1 MVRCDEA
8 EAIRT
13 DPEGLANHM
22 TLGATEA
29 QSPDG
34 GLPSDHIAETAEAKQ
49 IEGRSLG
56 QIAWARL
63 KKDKLAVISAIIII
77 VVIAVAIFAGL
88 IVKLSGYGPN
98 EFNQL
103 DANGK
108 SLLDTRNGGIPNSGL
123 FGSGMSRE
131 HWLGIEPQTGRDIFA
146 RLVYGTRT
154 SLLVALGGTVLAVLI
169 GTIIGMVAGYF
180 RGWVDTLLGRLMDIM
195 LSFPSLLLI
204 MALTPVVADRAK
216 ETFGVEDTNTLRMG
230 VLMFVLGFFG
240 WAYLAR
246 IVRGQTLSIRER
258 EFVDAARSLGAGP
271 GYVIF
276 KQILP
281 NLLPTLLVYTT
292 LLIPSYITAEA
303 ALSFL
308 GVGVKEPTA
317 SWGKMIADASNWY
330 EPDPLYL
337 FFPGLALF
345 IVVLAFNLLG
355 DSVRDA
361 LDPRAGRS

>member
-1 MVRCDEA
+1 
-8 EAIRT
+8 
-13 DPEGLANHM
+13 M

-29 QSPDG
+29 QSADS
-34 GLPSDHIAETAEAKQ
+34 GLPADHIAETAEAKQ

-63 KKDKLAVISAIIII
+63 KKDKLALASG
-77 VVIAVAIFAGL
+77 VVIVLVILVAIFAPL
-88 IVKLSGYGPN
+88 VVKLSGYGPDQ
-98 EFNQL
+98 FNQT

-108 SLLDTRNGGIPNSGL
+108 SLLDTFNGGIPAGGL
-123 FGSGMSRE
+123 WGSGMSTE
-131 HWLGIEPQTGRDIFA
+131 HWLGIEPQNGRDIFA

-169 GTIIGMVAGYF
+169 GTVIGMVAGYF
-180 RGWVDTLLGRLMDIM
+180 RGWVDGLLGRLMDVM
-195 LSFPSLLLI
+195 LSFPSLLFI
-204 MALTPVVADRAK
+204 MALTPVIADRGQDL
-216 ETFGVEDTNTLRMG
+216 FGIPDDNKLRMG

-258 EFVDAARSLGAGP
+258 EFVEAARSLGAGP

-276 KQILP
+276 RQILP

-292 LLIPSYITAEA
+292 LLIPTYITAEA

-317 SWGKMIADASNWY
+317 SWGVMISDASNWY
-330 EPDPLYL
+330 ENDPLYL

>member
-1 MVRCDEA
+1 
-8 EAIRT
+8 
-13 DPEGLANHM
+13 M
-22 TLGATEA
+22 TLGATEVT
-29 QSPDG
+29 SPDG
-34 GLPSDHIAETAEAKQ
+34 GLPADHIAETAEAQQ

-63 KKDKLAVISAIIII
+63 RKDKLAMVSAAIILL
-77 VVIAVAIFAGL
+77 VIAVAILAPL
-88 IVKLSGYGPN
+88 VVTLSGYGPDQ
-98 EFNQL
+98 FNQN
-103 DANGK
+103 DENGN
-108 SLLDTRNGGIPNSGL
+108 SLLDTFNGGIPNSGL
-123 FGSGMSRE
+123 WGSGMSSE
-131 HWLGIEPQTGRDIFA
+131 HWLGIEPQNGRDIFA

-169 GTIIGMVAGYF
+169 GTVIGMVAGYF
-180 RGWVDTLLGRLMDIM
+180 RGWVDALLGRLMDVM
-195 LSFPSLLLI
+195 LSFPALLFI
-204 MALTPVVADRAK
+204 MALTPVIADRAK
-216 ETFGVEDTNTLRMG
+216 DLFGIDDTNGLRMG

-258 EFVDAARSLGAGP
+258 EFVEAARSLGAGP

-292 LLIPSYITAEA
+292 LLIPTYITAEA

-330 EPDPLYL
+330 ENDPLYL
-337 FFPGLALF
+337 FFPGIALF

>member
-1 MVRCDEA
+1 
-8 EAIRT
+8 
-13 DPEGLANHM
+13 M

-29 QSPDG
+29 TSPDG
-34 GLPSDHIAETAEAKQ
+34 GLPADHVAETVEARQ

-63 KKDKLAVISAIIII
+63 RKDKLALISAVIIV
-77 VVIAVAIFAGL
+77 VVIAVAILAPL
-88 IVKLSGYGPN
+88 VVKISGYGPDQ
-98 EFNQL
+98 FNQN
-103 DANGK
+103 DENGN
-108 SLLDTRNGGIPNSGL
+108 SLLDTFNGGIPNSGL
-123 FGSGMSRE
+123 WGSGMSSE
-131 HWLGIEPQTGRDIFA
+131 HWLGIEPQNGRDIFA

-169 GTIIGMVAGYF
+169 GTVIGMVAGYF
-180 RGWVDTLLGRLMDIM
+180 RGWVDALLGRLMDVM
-195 LSFPSLLLI
+195 LSFPALLFI
-204 MALTPVVADRAK
+204 MALTPVIADRAK
-216 ETFGVEDTNTLRMG
+216 DLFGIDDTNGLRMG

-258 EFVDAARSLGAGP
+258 EFVEAARSLGAGP

-292 LLIPSYITAEA
+292 LLIPTYITAEA

-330 EPDPLYL
+330 ENDPLYL
-337 FFPGLALF
+337 FFPGIALF